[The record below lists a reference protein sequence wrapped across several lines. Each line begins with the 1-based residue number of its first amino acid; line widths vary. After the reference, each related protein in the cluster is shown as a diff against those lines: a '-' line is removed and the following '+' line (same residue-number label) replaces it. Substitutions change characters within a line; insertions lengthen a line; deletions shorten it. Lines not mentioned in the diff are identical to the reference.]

1 MLTYSIQVVVS
12 HEAGSSIGSLVTG
25 MAGHGT
31 EEEGP
36 KTKTCITHSFFE
48 LQIPDLAWKFL
59 WTVQT
64 NYKSTKRNTKY
75 S

>member
-1 MLTYSIQVVVS
+1 MLTYCIQVVVS
-12 HEAGSSIGSLVTG
+12 NEAVSSIGSLG
-25 MAGHGT
+25 IGIGHGT
-31 EEEGP
+31 EEEVP

-64 NYKSTKRNTKY
+64 NYKSTKL
-75 S
+75 

>member
-1 MLTYSIQVVVS
+1 MLTYCIQVVVS
-12 HEAGSSIGSLVTG
+12 HEAVSSIGSLGIG

-64 NYKSTKRNTKY
+64 IYKSAKRSTKY

>member
-1 MLTYSIQVVVS
+1 MLTYSIQVVVLL
-12 HEAGSSIGSLVTG
+12 EAGSSIGSLVTG
-25 MAGHGT
+25 MVGHGK

-64 NYKSTKRNTKY
+64 NYKSTKRSTKY